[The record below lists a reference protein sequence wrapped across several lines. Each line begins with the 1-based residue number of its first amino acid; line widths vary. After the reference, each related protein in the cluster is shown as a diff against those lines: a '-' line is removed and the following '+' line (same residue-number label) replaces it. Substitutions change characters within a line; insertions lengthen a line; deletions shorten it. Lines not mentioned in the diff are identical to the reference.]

1 MSGIF
6 GLFRSKPPSIQPEVK
21 PPEAPPRPDDC
32 DLELSDGSHYC
43 AGGNEVPDTYTTPDH
58 PEPMRPYTAEEL
70 AEHHGIDEEGAHA
83 PPETL
88 TVRIHQDKRGNWRI
102 SVVDTEGKTLLVRA
116 GFGFA
121 DWYEARRYADR
132 IASARLE
139 IATERD

>member
-6 GLFRSKPPSIQPEVK
+6 GLFRNKPPSIQPEVK
-21 PPEAPPRPDDC
+21 PPAPPPSPDD
-32 DLELSDGSHYC
+32 Y
-43 AGGNEVPDTYTTPDH
+43 NEVPDNYTTPDH
-58 PEPMRPYTAEEL
+58 PEPMRPYTEAEL
-70 AEHHGIDEEGAHA
+70 AEHHGIDEDGAHA